1 MCGRVRLGSGA
12 DNSQTLSAAIGV
24 ENSVTILAVVY
35 ALFSFS
41 LDFDRAEGPWGQ
53 AVVSLLL
60 KKEMVLGT
68 EERIWAKQIG
78 ENH

>member
-24 ENSVTILAVVY
+24 ENSVTIFAVVLLCSVL
-35 ALFSFS
+35 AWILIG
-41 LDFDRAEGPWGQ
+41 RKGQ

-68 EERIWAKQIG
+68 EELIWAKQIG